1 MVFADRYGD
10 EREKLVEDYAGGVS
24 CDVESSN
31 KKNSRALTEA
41 ERERE
46 RERKENKIKYINQSF
61 IEDDYTHMQF

>member
-46 RERKENKIKYINQSF
+46 RKENKIKYIN
-61 IEDDYTHMQF
+61 